1 MGKPPDETTKL
12 SDTLSLSEYKDPK
25 NGSFGFWLWD
35 ETVGMNLAMQA
46 RTREEAVLQALVYH
60 QKARKRALEQRN
72 ELQAAID
79 GFLGSL
85 RDIDPDQFNL
95 CTNCRR
101 DD

>member
-35 ETVGMNLAMQA
+35 KTVGMNLAMGA
-46 RTREEAVLQALVYH
+46 KTREEAILEALAFH
-60 QKARKRALEQRN
+60 QRVRQNAIKQRN
-72 ELQAAID
+72 ELQTAID

-95 CTNCRR
+95 CTNCRQ